1 MRLRRNAWLE
11 WSLVAALLFGGR
23 VVHGQSFTLTLTP
36 SVSSANII
44 PAPTSAVYA
53 TGTSA
58 STPSWTIVATCQGK
72 DDQCPVT
79 ISSSS
84 GTLALVRV
92 TMSTATGAG
101 CTGSAATYSLQS
113 SPIELFRI
121 AGGNGNSCTATLT
134 FAVTGLTL
142 TSYQSSSSAAAS
154 TFARSV
160 QFSINCTKANGNK
173 C

>member
-1 MRLRRNAWLE
+1 MRLRRNAWLG
-11 WSLVAALLFGGR
+11 WSLVAAVLFGGR
-23 VVHGQSFTLTLTP
+23 VVHGQSFTLTP

-72 DDQCPVT
+72 DGGQCPVT

-101 CTGSAATYSLQS
+101 CTGAAATYSLQS

-160 QFSINCTKANGNK
+160 QFAITCTKPKGGP